1 MEVMYIGVVADI
13 GVVVVFDVVVVAD
26 VGIGCDV
33 VDVDDICPALVK
45 ELATL
50 VWILCSILV
59 IVLRTTSY

>member
-1 MEVMYIGVVADI
+1 MEVMYIGVDVDVD
-13 GVVVVFDVVVVAD
+13 VVDVVVVVAD

-33 VDVDDICPALVK
+33 AVVDDICPALVK